1 MNITTQLEQRILI
14 LDGAMGTMIQRY
26 DLSESD
32 FRGDRF
38 TQSVKD
44 QKGNND
50 LLSLTRPEI
59 ILEIHEKYLEVGAD
73 IIETNTFSGTS
84 IAQADYGLERV
95 VYELNKVSAE
105 LARKAADKF
114 TSLTPEK
121 PRFVAGSIGPTNRTA
136 SLSPDVN
143 RPGFRSISFDE
154 LTTAYSEQV
163 RGLIDGGSDVLLIE
177 TVFDTLNAKAALFAT
192 LEVFDEKGVELPI
205 MVSGTI
211 TDASGRTL
219 SGQTAEAFLISLSH
233 VPLLSIGLNC
243 ALGAKQLRP
252 YVEILSKHSKVF
264 TSAYPNAGLP
274 NEFGEYDQGPQAM
287 VKEVESYV
295 NDGLVNILGGCCGT
309 TPEHIKAMVEL
320 VEGKKPRSISKMEMV

>member
-38 TQSVKD
+38 TQSVKG

-105 LARKAADKF
+105 LALKSRD
-114 TSLTPEK
+114 S
-121 PRFVAGSIGPTNRTA
+121 
-136 SLSPDVN
+136 
-143 RPGFRSISFDE
+143 
-154 LTTAYSEQV
+154 
-163 RGLIDGGSDVLLIE
+163 
-177 TVFDTLNAKAALFAT
+177 
-192 LEVFDEKGVELPI
+192 
-205 MVSGTI
+205 
-211 TDASGRTL
+211 
-219 SGQTAEAFLISLSH
+219 
-233 VPLLSIGLNC
+233 
-243 ALGAKQLRP
+243 
-252 YVEILSKHSKVF
+252 
-264 TSAYPNAGLP
+264 
-274 NEFGEYDQGPQAM
+274 
-287 VKEVESYV
+287 
-295 NDGLVNILGGCCGT
+295 
-309 TPEHIKAMVEL
+309 
-320 VEGKKPRSISKMEMV
+320 